1 MAYRWCVFDGVLP
14 DSRTVGSIST
24 PSCTDIVGAWLYIRE
39 AFSTTQIWT
48 LVRFVS
54 GVCSAMDGQ
63 GAALDECFLT
73 RLVITRVWSL
83 VCMYTVVPLK
93 VRLPVEALL

>member
-1 MAYRWCVFDGVLP
+1 M
-14 DSRTVGSIST
+14 DS
-24 PSCTDIVGAWLYIRE
+24 
-39 AFSTTQIWT
+39 
-48 LVRFVS
+48 
-54 GVCSAMDGQ
+54 Q

-83 VCMYTVVPLK
+83 VCMYAVVPLK